1 MLRAVCALVLSV
13 AFMLGGSLAFGGG
26 TAAFAAEGDV
36 GAGSVTFVGQW
47 VNESGSKTDTT
58 RSFASLDDKLGAPEA
73 NLGLFRGIGKTF
85 LGWSDKEPDS
95 ETGWIQS
102 GARLFSPQDTVRMA
116 FPNGIP
122 ADAKLY
128 GIYFS
133 LNDPNDPLPTGN
145 FGLGLA
151 LIGGMAKINLTSTV
165 TVDGEGEAAAEAVLP
180 DTKLERTSTE
190 EASGQK
196 TTTILDTYAKKD
208 DTSSINEVVL
218 SSHIHMDDATAMLA
232 YKNPTAGYGNHTNVL
247 TRNYPTLMASDAE
260 LSTDSGQVGYT
271 YVDMVTTLDP
281 GITVPETLTL
291 ETSAYTWRPLY
302 AMDGTRNRL
311 EILNPAD
318 DTSLGSTKHSFNSL
332 VSNTDPR
339 VRFTVKPNGA
349 HTIIIRMIMRDTAA
363 DRITEDKVTPA
374 EGKSAAETVLQ
385 DMSLRA
391 VPAAE
396 LKSARSDLSAEA
408 LNSRVLKITDAKAA
422 ELGATAGAQ
431 TLKVQGTVR
440 GVAVADAGSIG
451 SGWLSLPTNTQN
463 DIPESTSNALALG
476 YIRHVGVTYDFTSV
490 TAGSELPEDVTKLL
504 PRDPSEH
511 LGTDTVNLAALNIP
525 QTVRTRTGV
534 WTFEGWYKD
543 SVDDA
548 NKVSGDSVSFAG
560 ADLHLVGAWS
570 FAAYPQRTATI
581 SYDPNGGQGTIPSAS
596 VTYTEGEPGSATLSQ
611 GTEYAREG
619 FVLAGWNMAANG
631 SGTAYDLGATM
642 MGISGDVTLYAQW
655 TPSRARIELKTHK
668 ITALDPCGWDESQVV
683 AAVAGIYGD
692 DDSALNWTAAD
703 LRIDSSK
710 VDFTHDGTYPVSI
723 TYTKGTPAYPNG
735 FSVTLEYTIS
745 GIAGCVTDRT
755 ESRTVTRTVEFVDA
769 VTRAR
774 VADSVLQDVTLTRTV
789 RTNTVTGEVT
799 EGAWGVREFS
809 ALTAPRVTNYETGSP
824 AIVPAAPASA
834 NSSFTV
840 EYSHAHEQI
849 PESREVK
856 RVIRFLDA
864 VNGESVADSV
874 TQAVTLTRVNTRD
887 LVTGDVVQGQWVAGS
902 FAALDV
908 PSVDGYEAGE
918 PASVPEVTVS
928 EPQDAVTVDVL
939 YAHAFENVTESREVK
954 RVIRFLDVVT
964 KTSVA
969 DSVTQTVTLQRVN
982 TRDKATGEVAYGQW
996 SEAVFTALM
1005 SPVVEGYNA
1014 GLPSQIDEVQVSEP
1028 EDLSVDVM
1036 YSALLKPEVV
1046 VSVTP
1051 AKPVLARTGVSVMV
1065 VLCAGMLLAGVGLT
1079 VLRMKK

>member
-1 MLRAVCALVLSV
+1 MR
-13 AFMLGGSLAFGGG
+13 
-26 TAAFAAEGDV
+26 T
-36 GAGSVTFVGQW
+36 
-47 VNESGSKTDTT
+47 
-58 RSFASLDDKLGAPEA
+58 
-73 NLGLFRGIGKTF
+73 
-85 LGWSDKEPDS
+85 
-95 ETGWIQS
+95 
-102 GARLFSPQDTVRMA
+102 A

-180 DTKLERTSTE
+180 DTKLARTSTE

-208 DTSSINEVVL
+208 DASSINEVVL
-218 SSHIHMDDATAMLA
+218 RSEFTMDDATAMLA

-302 AMDGTRNRL
+302 AMDGARNRL
-311 EILNPAD
+311 EILNPMD
-318 DTSLGSTKHSFNSL
+318 DTSLGSTKHSFDSL

-349 HTIIIRMIMRDTAA
+349 HTIIIRMIMRDIAA
-363 DRITEDKVTPA
+363 ERITEDKVTPA

-391 VPAAE
+391 VPASE

-440 GVAVADAGSIG
+440 GVAVADAGTIG

-490 TAGSELPEDVTKLL
+490 TTGSELPADVTKLL

-511 LGTDTVNLAALNIP
+511 LATDTVNLAALNIP
-525 QTVRTRTGV
+525 QTIRTRTGV

-596 VTYTEGEPGSATLSQ
+596 VTYTEGEPGSATLSR
-611 GTEYAREG
+611 GTEYVREG
-619 FVLAGWNMAANG
+619 FVLAGWNTAAD
-631 SGTAYDLGATM
+631 STGTAYELGAAMT
-642 MGISGDVTLYAQW
+642 GISGDVTLYAQW
-655 TPSRARIELKTHK
+655 TPSRARIELKTDK
-668 ITALDPCGWDESQVV
+668 ITALDPCGWDESQIV

-799 EGAWGVREFS
+799 EGGAWSVREFS

-874 TQAVTLTRVNTRD
+874 TQTVTLTRMNTRD
-887 LVTGDVVQGQWVAGS
+887 MVTGDVTYGLWSTAT
-902 FAALDV
+902 FAKLTA
-908 PSVDGYEAGE
+908 
-918 PASVPEVTVS
+918 PE
-928 EPQDAVTVDVL
+928 
-939 YAHAFENVTESREVK
+939 
-954 RVIRFLDVVT
+954 
-964 KTSVA
+964 
-969 DSVTQTVTLQRVN
+969 
-982 TRDKATGEVAYGQW
+982 
-996 SEAVFTALM
+996 
-1005 SPVVEGYNA
+1005 VEGYNA
-1014 GLPSQIDEVQVSEP
+1014 GLPSQVEEVQVSEP

-1046 VSVTP
+1046 VPVTP
-1051 AKPVLARTGVSVMV
+1051 AKPVLARTGVSVV
-1065 VLCAGMLLAGVGLT
+1065 AVFGVGVLLAGAGLGA
-1079 VLRMKK
+1079 LRLKK

>member
-1 MLRAVCALVLSV
+1 MKRMGKKAQSMLPAVCALVLSV
-13 AFMLGGSLAFGGG
+13 VFMLGSGAVVMAGGG
-26 TAAFAAEGDV
+26 TAAFAAENDI
-36 GAGSVTFVGQW
+36 TFVGQW

-58 RSFASLDDKLGAPEA
+58 RSFASLEDKLGAPEA

-85 LGWSDKEPDS
+85 LGWSDKAPDS

-102 GARLFSPQDTVRMA
+102 GARLFSPQDTVRTA
-116 FPNGIP
+116 FPGGIP

-133 LNDPNDPLPTGN
+133 LNDPDTPLPTDR
-145 FGLGLA
+145 FGLGFA

-180 DTKLERTSTE
+180 DTTLARTSTE
-190 EASGQK
+190 GTSGQK
-196 TTTILDTYAKKD
+196 TTTILDTYAKKN

-247 TRNYPTLMASDAE
+247 TRNYPSLMASDTD

-302 AMDGTRNRL
+302 AMDGARNRL

-318 DTSLGSTKHSFNSL
+318 DTSLGSTKHSFDSL

-339 VRFTVKPNGA
+339 VRFTIKPNGA
-349 HTIIIRMIMRDTAA
+349 HTIIIRMMMRDTAA

-374 EGKSAAETVLQ
+374 EGKSVAETVLQ

-391 VPAAE
+391 VPVAE
-396 LKSARSDLSAEA
+396 LKESRSDLSAEA

-431 TLKVQGTVR
+431 TLKVQGTVS
-440 GVAVADAGSIG
+440 GVAVADAGTIG

-463 DIPESTSNALALG
+463 DIPESVSNALALG

-490 TAGSELPEDVTKLL
+490 TAGVDLPEDVMKLL
-504 PRDPSEH
+504 PLDPSEH

-525 QTVRTRTGV
+525 QTVRTKTGI

-543 SVDDA
+543 SVNEA
-548 NKVSGDSVSFAG
+548 NLVSGDSVSFAG

-570 FAAYPQRTATI
+570 FAAYPQRTATL
-581 SYDPNGGQGTIPSAS
+581 SYDPNGGQGTIPNTS

-619 FVLAGWNMAANG
+619 FVLAGWNTAADG

-642 MGISGDVTLYAQW
+642 TGILGDVTLYAQW
-655 TPSRARIELKTHK
+655 TPSRARIELKTDK
-668 ITALDPCGWDESQVV
+668 LTALDPCGWDESRIV
-683 AAVAGIYGD
+683 AAVAAVYGD
-692 DDSALNWTAAD
+692 DGSALNWTAAD

-710 VDFTHDGTYPVSI
+710 VDFKRDGTYPVTI

-745 GIAGCVTDRT
+745 GIAGCVAERT

-769 VTRAR
+769 ISRER
-774 VADSVLQDVTLTRTV
+774 VADSVAQGVTLTRTV

-799 EGAWGVREFS
+799 EGAWSAEQFS

-824 AIVPAAPASA
+824 AIVPAAPATA
-834 NSSFTV
+834 NSSVTV

-849 PESREVK
+849 TQRREVK

-864 VNGESVADSV
+864 VSRKDVADRV
-874 TQAVTLTRVNTRD
+874 TQTATLTRVDTRD
-887 LVTGDVVQGQWVAGS
+887 MVTGDVAYGLWNTAT
-902 FAALDV
+902 FAALT
-908 PSVDGYEAGE
+908 A
-918 PASVPEVTVS
+918 PEV
-928 EPQDAVTVDVL
+928 D
-939 YAHAFENVTESREVK
+939 
-954 RVIRFLDVVT
+954 
-964 KTSVA
+964 
-969 DSVTQTVTLQRVN
+969 
-982 TRDKATGEVAYGQW
+982 
-996 SEAVFTALM
+996 
-1005 SPVVEGYNA
+1005 GYNA
-1014 GLPSQIDEVQVSEP
+1014 GLPSRVDEATVSEP
-1028 EDLSVDVM
+1028 EDLSVEVL
-1036 YSALLKPEVV
+1036 YSAMLKPEVV
-1046 VSVTP
+1046 VPVTP
-1051 AKPVLARTGVSVMV
+1051 AKPALARTGVSVMV
-1065 VLCAGMLLAGVGLT
+1065 VFCAGILLAGAGLT
-1079 VLRMKK
+1079 ALRMKK